1 MEEFLRKLYRR
12 YLKFEKQSF
21 IIDAKKHST
30 SLKRMKLSDKI
41 LFEFYDNYYKIPFLS
56 FLENVKTIIYSK
68 SVFDFITKEL
78 SEDWD
83 LWRYLKFM
91 TDEKIIKVS
100 KTGRVF
106 LLKKEIEEIIPK
118 PQTSQEIKRKL
129 ERKLNIKIKE
139 KEPVIN
145 LFEKFQDFSVKAK
158 WDQMPISAESAIFIV
173 EKILKHISKNKKF
186 LFVGDDDFIS
196 VILTLVEP
204 NIECLVIDIDKE
216 LISCINNLAS
226 RFSLKIQAKEVDIRK
241 QKFLGEKFVGFL
253 TNPVYTEAGV
263 KKSLMFAK
271 NHLGKDGG
279 IGFLEVG
286 DEAIGKR
293 FLFLQE
299 FFAKNN
305 LIIDELI
312 TNKIYYPHIML
323 YKEDKEIFKR
333 LSSMINKKIIRKS
346 PKLGASL
353 YIFEYI
359 PFKPKKIKLKK
370 SIYAYL

>member
-1 MEEFLRKLYRR
+1 MEEFLRKLYR
-12 YLKFEKQSF
+12 KFLNFERKWF
-21 IIDAKKHST
+21 ILDAKKHST
-30 SLKRMKLSDKI
+30 SLKGLKLSDKV
-41 LFEFYDNYYKIPFLS
+41 LNDFYKNYYKIPFLS
-56 FLENVKTIIYSK
+56 FLENIKTIIYSK

-91 TDEKIIKVS
+91 TDERIIKVY
-100 KTGRVF
+100 KTGRVS
-106 LLKKEIEEIIPK
+106 LLKKEVAEIIPK
-118 PQTSQEIKRKL
+118 PQKSQEIKRKL
-129 ERKLNIKIKE
+129 ERKLNIKIKG

-145 LFEKFQDFSVKAK
+145 LFEKFQDFSVKAE

-196 VILTLVEP
+196 VILSLADP
-204 NIECLVIDIDKE
+204 KIESVVIDADRE

-226 RFSLKIQAKEVDIRK
+226 RFSLKIQAKELDIRK

-263 KKSLMFAK
+263 KKSLIFAK
-271 NHLGKDGG
+271 NQLSKDGG

-286 DEAIGKR
+286 DEAIGRR
-293 FLFLQE
+293 FLFLQD
-299 FFAKNN
+299 FFARNN
-305 LIIDELI
+305 LVIDELI

-333 LSSMINKKIIRKS
+333 LSSMIDEKVIKKS

-353 YIFEYI
+353 YIFEYF
-359 PFKPKKIKLKK
+359 PFKPQKVKLKR